1 MVRAWGMTYQ
11 RLHLRVANTYLETF
25 AGRSNGLLALG
36 QDVKPDDIA
45 AFRDWLGASYN
56 LSGRLGKDA
65 PKSAKATQQQLLR
78 LWGLLDGKT
87 VPYQS
92 LISGGFITTML
103 SDLLPRAAEI
113 DQHLRRR
120 SDTGISVV
128 QDGVTYENKVGAGEQ
143 RFLGMVR
150 EVGQVLRELDGWRQ
164 RALSG
169 GLRVILAGPG
179 DFGGTASGKYS
190 LEMDA
195 LLVRATPN
203 GRISRGGD
211 RYGGLAYVITHEL
224 GHRYEA
230 KFHTPNFE
238 TNAWRTSKYSEKEGE
253 AFAEL
258 FALSNF
264 GITSDGRKT
273 WSPELLDA
281 FREIMGG

>member
-1 MVRAWGMTYQ
+1 MVRPLGMMYQ
-11 RLHLRVANTYLETF
+11 RLHLRVANTYLESF
-25 AGRSNGLLALG
+25 AGRANGLIAIA
-36 QDVKPDDIA
+36 QDATPDDVI
-45 AFRDWLGASYN
+45 AFRDWLGSSYN

-65 PKSAKATQQQLLR
+65 PKSARATQQQLLN
-78 LWGLLDGKT
+78 LWGLIDGKA

-92 LISGGFITTML
+92 LISGGLLTRTL

-120 SDTGISVV
+120 AATGMSVV

-150 EVGQVLRELDGWRQ
+150 EVGQVLRGLDGWRQ

-169 GLRVILAGPG
+169 GLRVILAGPD

-190 LEMDA
+190 TQKDA
-195 LLVRATPN
+195 LLIRATPN

-211 RYGGLAYVITHEL
+211 GYGGLAYVITHEL

-230 KFHTPNFE
+230 KYPIRNFE

-264 GITSDGRKT
+264 GITSDGRKS

-281 FREIMGG
+281 FRKIMGG